1 MSLEAVMRTFYP
13 EQEPVNVETTAGARC
28 SKSTIGLD
36 EKGRPVSVSKKVKH
50 RAIVGITGAG
60 KTTLAQS
67 LKEVDLHRKRKV
79 VELEPALEAK
89 CEGIFMNLPND
100 DHVMVKILEKD
111 FGLEPEGFRTIAY
124 TPNTAK
130 YRDFIEKYPE
140 MKKFFKPLRITEE
153 QMINMLLEILPG
165 GPVERMLLQSYMQE
179 IVGEYDL
186 DALVYYIQEREEVP
200 AYMKVTATKIRYIS
214 NIGVISDEGVPIEK
228 ILDGKEASI
237 LTLAFV
243 NDPLDRFMVSLIYLT
258 AIYETWKEMQ
268 HKRVLSFFVA
278 DSNLFAPAQKKDMLD
293 SLVRYQLRA
302 RAQLQIYSRIS
313 RGQGVAWTLDFQ
325 TWNDLDDAVRSQM
338 HEFFFKRGRSSEV
351 AKMLNIEPNYLKR
364 LGTPYAYFDNMR
376 SIRKIK
382 IRPPLSRKAKEGQFT
397 PHDFVNEYRRF
408 EDEEA
413 THDI

>member
-1 MSLEAVMRTFYP
+1 MSLGAVMRVFYP
-13 EQEPVNVETTAGARC
+13 ENNQTPQITARESC

-36 EKGRPVSVSKKVKH
+36 EKGRPVTVSKKVKH

-79 VELEPALEAK
+79 VEIEPALEAK
-89 CEGIFMNLPND
+89 CEGIFMNLPNND
-100 DHVMVKILEKD
+100 PVMVKILEKD
-111 FGLEPEGFRTIAY
+111 FGLEPQGFRTVAY

-130 YRDFIEKYPE
+130 YREFIEKYPD
-140 MKKFFKPLRITEE
+140 MKKFFKPLRVTEE
-153 QMINMLLEILPG
+153 QMINMLLKILPG

-179 IVGEYDL
+179 IEGEYDL
-186 DALVYYIQEREEVP
+186 QALVYHIQEREEVP
-200 AYMKVTATKIRYIS
+200 AYMKVTAAKIRYIGS
-214 NIGVISDEGVPIEK
+214 IGVISDEGVSIEEM
-228 ILDGKEASI
+228 LNSKEASVI
-237 LTLAFV
+237 TLAFV
-243 NDPLDRFMVSLIYLT
+243 DDPLDRFMVSFVYLT

-278 DSNLFAPAQKKDMLD
+278 DSNLLAPAQKKDMLD

-325 TWNDLDDAVRSQM
+325 TWNDIDETVRDQM
-338 HEFFFKRGRSSEV
+338 HERFFKRNWSREV
-351 AKMLNIEPNYLKR
+351 AKMLNIEPVSLKSM
-364 LGTPYAYFDNMR
+364 GTPYAYFDNMR

-397 PHDFVNEYRRF
+397 PYDFVKDYRRF
-408 EDEEA
+408 ENEEA